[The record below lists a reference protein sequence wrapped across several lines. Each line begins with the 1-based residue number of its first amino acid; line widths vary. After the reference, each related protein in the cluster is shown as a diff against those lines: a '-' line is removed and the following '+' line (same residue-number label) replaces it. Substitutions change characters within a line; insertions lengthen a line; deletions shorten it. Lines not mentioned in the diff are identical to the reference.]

1 MGDEFGQ
8 HGGADPDNRRMLNF
22 DLTDHQQDLHDFT
35 SGIANV
41 RLENEALRRGV
52 YSTYHVESDVLAY
65 EMTSENQRLLVVLN
79 RGGETQMSTDYDEFI
94 FGSSQLDNG
103 LLSVPADSVLILEK
117 TGTEA
122 EENPDDN
129 QTIEENNSTQENDS
143 TDVNE
148 TGNVESNN
156 TVDENQ
162 LEEEMRVCD
171 GCCGETFEL
180 PITEQCP
187 IVSCEDCEELQAD
200 VESKSSSSEIVRN
213 LLVIIVV
220 ISLLA
225 FIQMNRRSD
234 DNH

>member
-1 MGDEFGQ
+1 MQ
-8 HGGADPDNRRMLNF
+8 LMLFLFEHLLELNI
-22 DLTDHQQDLHDFT
+22 L
-35 SGIANV
+35 V
-41 RLENEALRRGV
+41 RLLPFQCQKR
-52 YSTYHVESDVLAY
+52 
-65 EMTSENQRLLVVLN
+65 NQQSN
-79 RGGETQMSTDYDEFI
+79 WHGDFIFEGAEEFQDYDEFI

-148 TGNVESNN
+148 TGNAESNN

-162 LEEEMRVCD
+162 MEEELRVCD

-180 PITEQCP
+180 PTTEQCP
-187 IVSCEDCEELQAD
+187 IVSCEECEELQAD